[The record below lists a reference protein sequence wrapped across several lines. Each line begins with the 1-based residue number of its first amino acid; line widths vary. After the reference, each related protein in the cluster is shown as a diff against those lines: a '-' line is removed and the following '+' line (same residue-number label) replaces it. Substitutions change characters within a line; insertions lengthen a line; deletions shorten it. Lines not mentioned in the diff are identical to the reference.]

1 MNKAFLHLV
10 VGMAV
15 CSAMISCSSRQEDP
29 VAVCKNGQFTGY
41 VEDNGVLAFKGIPYA
56 KAPVGNPSIEGLDVP
71 EYEKT
76 CRSTIV
82 IERDCSINIEQN
94 PTAKQTELLLPS
106 YHDFYLKRK

>member
-71 EYEKT
+71 EYEK
-76 CRSTIV
+76 
-82 IERDCSINIEQN
+82 SINIEQN